1 MADTDNAPGQQ
12 DTAGDARPV
21 PRQTDTVAHDD
32 AAPGTDAREPAT
44 RQTDTVAHDDAAPRT
59 AALPTESLSTEAPP
73 AGAPAP
79 AGATPAPVPAVP
91 LSAESG
97 SRRASADDT
106 RRYAEP
112 PSDTGALTL
121 RPSDDEVARRTA
133 QREQAVAPKPGLPRF
148 LQVLIAVLFPVI
160 VLAGAVRA
168 VTTSSFLW
176 IEYHRPGFPADSY
189 GFSTEDR
196 MTYGSYA
203 LDYVINLAPARYLGG
218 LVAPG
223 GGQLFLDSE
232 VGHMEDV
239 KAVLQLSFGVAFM
252 LFLVAVASGIYLA
265 RKYKGGVRRALF
277 SGAVITLVLI
287 VALAVAA
294 ILAWQ
299 TFFTQVHALFFA
311 DGSWTFRV
319 DDTLIRLF
327 PEQFWTDAAASVGA
341 IVLLATLLTL
351 VLTWPTRTRRERSR
365 TAQEAQQARYAAGLE
380 PRVR

>member
-1 MADTDNAPGQQ
+1 MADTDNARGQQ
-12 DTAGDARPV
+12 DTAEDARPA
-21 PRQTDTVAHDD
+21 PRLNDTGEHDD
-32 AAPGTDAREPAT
+32 AS
-44 RQTDTVAHDDAAPRT
+44 PRT
-59 AALPTESLSTEAPP
+59 AALPAEPSQTDAPP
-73 AGAPAP
+73 TGAPAA
-79 AGATPAPVPAVP
+79 AGVTPAPVPAVP
-91 LSAESG
+91 LSAGAVS
-97 SRRASADDT
+97 SRVPADDA

-121 RPSDDEVARRTA
+121 RPSDDEVARRAA

-168 VTTSSFLW
+168 VTTSAFLW

-189 GFSTEDR
+189 GFSPEDR

-203 LDYVINLAPARYLGG
+203 LDYVVNLAPARYLAG
-218 LVAPG
+218 LVTPG

-239 KAVLQLSFGVAFM
+239 KAVLQLSFGAAFL
-252 LFLVAVASGIYLA
+252 LFVVAVASCIYLA

-287 VALAVAA
+287 MALAVAA

-299 TFFTQVHALFFA
+299 TFFTQIHALFFA

-351 VLTWPTRTRRERSR
+351 ILTWPTKARRERSR
-365 TAQEAQQARYAAGLE
+365 TAQEAHQARYAAGLE
-380 PRVR
+380 PRIR